1 MENLDE
7 MAARLHQLKKRIGA
21 ICEIADHLR
30 ALSQNGPEEAAL
42 LKKLMAGIIADFQKP
57 GQAPPPPPA
66 NYKSRR

>member
-7 MAARLHQLKKRIGA
+7 MTGRLFQLKKRIEA
-21 ICEIADHLR
+21 ICEIASHLR
-30 ALSQNGPEEAAL
+30 ALSQNGPEEVAL
-42 LKKLMAGIIADFQKP
+42 LRKLMAGIVADFQKP